1 MNILVFLKV
10 RAWVIKMPLIMFI
23 LTFIFPILS
32 IPLNF
37 VLTIISKKDKKYFMM
52 NNAVALAFFAYNWI
66 PPKNYDLYVWQLNCS
81 MLAKLPFISVI
92 KYILTNGEPLNNLI
106 KYVIGLTGNF
116 GLLQFAIILISY
128 LIINKI
134 LLKYEEKFNLSKF
147 SFSLIYLFTFLILM
161 YVNFISGLFFNF
173 AAIIFTLG
181 VIEFY
186 DNKYKTGIFLIVISA
201 LLHSGMFFPIC
212 IFLILILNKSKVSLK
227 SIIIAIIFGLSLSY
241 IIPFLLSNINISIF
255 SELSVMYKGYFLQNT
270 YNSLNSGI
278 TYFLNLLKLLPLV
291 FILMFAKN
299 KYSNSEALGIL
310 IFVSSFLVSIK
321 SPIFT
326 RYFYMSC
333 LMVLP
338 KYGTYID
345 DKTEKNRRKSLNK
358 CFFIMLL
365 ILICLISGMYQIKLL
380 LNIDFISIIKNTILR
395 PLIYILM

>member
-1 MNILVFLKV
+1 
-10 RAWVIKMPLIMFI
+10 MPLIMFI

-37 VLTIISKKDKKYFMM
+37 LLTLISKKNKKCFMM

-66 PPKNYDLYVWQLNCS
+66 PPKNYDLYIWQLNCS
-81 MLAKLPFISVI
+81 MLAKLPFTSVI

-106 KYVIGLTGNF
+106 KYIIGLTGNF
-116 GLLQFAIILISY
+116 GLLQFTIVLISY

-134 LLKYEEKFNLSKF
+134 LLIYKEKFKLSNF
-147 SFSLIYLFTFLILM
+147 SFSLIYLFTLLVLI

-186 DNKYKTGIFLIVISA
+186 DNKYKTGIFLIAISA
-201 LLHSGMFFPIC
+201 LLHSGMFFPIS
-212 IFLILILNKSKVSLK
+212 IFLILILNKSKLSLK
-227 SIIIAIIFGLSLSY
+227 SIIITIVFGLSLSY

-291 FILMFAKN
+291 FILMFVKN
-299 KYSNSEALGIL
+299 KYFCSEALGIL
-310 IFVSSFLVSIK
+310 IFVSSFLVSVK
-321 SPIFT
+321 SPIFS

-345 DKTEKNRRKSLNK
+345 DKTNGNRRNSLNK
-358 CFFIMLL
+358 CVFIMLL
-365 ILICLISGMYQIKLL
+365 TLICLISGIYQIKLL

>member
-1 MNILVFLKV
+1 
-10 RAWVIKMPLIMFI
+10 MPLIMLIF
-23 LTFIFPILS
+23 TFIFPILS

-37 VLTIISKKDKKYFMM
+37 ILTIISRKEKKYFMM

-66 PPKNYDLYVWQLNCS
+66 PPENYDLHVWQLNCS
-81 MLAKLPFISVI
+81 MLANLQFINAI
-92 KYILTNGEPLNNLI
+92 KYILINGEPLNNLI
-106 KYVIGLTGNF
+106 KYIIGLTGNF
-116 GLLQFAIILISY
+116 GLLQFTIVLISY

-134 LLKYEEKFNLSKF
+134 LLIYEEKFKLSNF
-147 SFSLIYLFTFLILM
+147 SFSLIYLFTLLVLI

-212 IFLILILNKSKVSLK
+212 IFLILILNKSKLSLK
-227 SIIIAIIFGLSLSY
+227 PIIITIVFVLSLSY
-241 IIPFLLSNINISIF
+241 IIPFLLSNINIPIF
-255 SELSVMYKGYFLQNT
+255 SELSIMYKGYFLQNT

-291 FILMFAKN
+291 FILIFAKN
-299 KYSNSEALGIL
+299 KYFYIEALGIL

-321 SPIFT
+321 SPIFS
-326 RYFYMSC
+326 RYFYMCC

-345 DKTEKNRRKSLNK
+345 DKAQENRRKSLNK
-358 CFFIMLL
+358 CVFIMLL
-365 ILICLISGMYQIKLL
+365 TLICLISGIYQIKLL

-395 PLIYILM
+395 PVIYILMNFN